1 MIKNVITYCLLISA
15 ATIVTAQTSFKAVAN
30 KTEVSI
36 GEKIELSFMLT
47 SDKSKSTKSLEFP
60 SFQGFQMVGRS
71 TSNNFSI
78 RQGEMQRQYVETVI
92 LIPQKTGKITI
103 NPAKIK
109 IGDKTISSNSVT
121 INVTKDNSTRNS
133 TNGEQIVFM
142 EIKLSKE
149 EAYPNEPIQ
158 AIIKLYARSY
168 DALRR
173 RSDLEVPGISGF
185 QVKRINRNTDK
196 RDFKQEVINNQVY
209 VSEEIEAY
217 SLLPQQTGEV
227 TIPPFKIRVAI
238 PLDFFDE
245 RIVLLKTDEKIINV
259 KNLPTPIPK
268 DFKGAIG
275 NFKFN
280 TFLEKDK
287 AETNQ
292 SINYELELIGKGNLS
307 GIKLPK
313 IKLSEDLE
321 VYPPK
326 NRKSIQAIGQGQVGK
341 IIDSYVIVPQYGG
354 SFDIP
359 EVKLTFF
366 NPETEKY
373 QTIKTERKTIEVQG
387 EPKPKAITKAEKEEE
402 ETEEKKEDST
412 SLKIKIPNLDFKN
425 IAFSE
430 SIENEGNSTENKFGY
445 LWWTTLPIGLL
456 GLFFVLRK
464 KKRKKRKSIVFPASE
479 LKSTLKEMKELAK
492 KKEFQ
497 EFYNQ
502 ANILLNGVVCYAEQ
516 TDKNYTL
523 LEGKEALQ
531 LKTNKSF
538 ANKWEDLNVSAQNN
552 RYGQQQEAEDLLK
565 EYTKFDELIKELLKL
580 IK

>member
-1 MIKNVITYCLLISA
+1 MLISA
-15 ATIVTAQTSFKAVAN
+15 VTIATAQTSFKAVAN
-30 KTEVSI
+30 KTEVSV

-60 SFQGFQMVGRS
+60 SFQDFQMVGRS

-78 RQGEMQRQYVETVI
+78 IQGKIQRQYVETVI
-92 LIPQKTGKITI
+92 LIPQKSGKITI

-109 IGDKTISSNSVT
+109 IDDKTISSNSVI
-121 INVTKDNSTRNS
+121 INVTKDNSKRNS
-133 TNGEQIVFM
+133 ANGEQIVFM

-275 NFKFN
+275 DFKFN

-313 IKLSEDLE
+313 IKLSDDLE
-321 VYPPK
+321 VYPPQ

-402 ETEEKKEDST
+402 ETEQKEEDST

-430 SIENEGNSTENKFGY
+430 SIENEGNSTENKYGY

-479 LKSTLKEMKELAK
+479 LKSTLKEIKELAK
-492 KKEFQ
+492 KKGFQ

>member
-1 MIKNVITYCLLISA
+1 MLISA

-30 KTEVSI
+30 KTEVSV

-121 INVTKDNSTRNS
+121 INVTKDSSTRNS

-313 IKLSEDLE
+313 IKLSDDLE

-430 SIENEGNSTENKFGY
+430 SIENEGNSTGNKYGY

-456 GLFFVLRK
+456 GLFLVLRK
-464 KKRKKRKSIVFPASE
+464 KKGKKKKSIVFPASE

-492 KKEFQ
+492 RKEFQ

-502 ANILLNGVVCYAEQ
+502 ANMLLNGVVCYTEQ
-516 TDKNYTL
+516 SDKNYTL
-523 LEGKEALQ
+523 LEGKEVLQ
-531 LKTNKSF
+531 LKTNNSF
-538 ANKWEDLNVSAQNN
+538 ANKWEDLSVYAQNN
-552 RYGQQQEAEDLLK
+552 RYGQQHEAEDLLK